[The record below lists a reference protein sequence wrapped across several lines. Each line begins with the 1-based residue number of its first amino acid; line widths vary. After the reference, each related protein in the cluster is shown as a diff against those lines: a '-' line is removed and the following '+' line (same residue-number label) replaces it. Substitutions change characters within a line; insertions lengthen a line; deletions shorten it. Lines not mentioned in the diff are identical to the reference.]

1 MPILRMR
8 IKNQD
13 CLQNDMD
20 QNGQIE
26 EIDDPL
32 NTHRQATTETCLE
45 SVLPDYPVIVDNN
58 DTNHFLGNDV
68 YNIAPGENKNLL
80 SIMNDIK
87 CEELAFPVLFPK
99 GQNGYKD
106 VNRTIKL
113 SPVKYFNTRLLHY
126 SRRFA
131 TNPEYLFLHS
141 LLQNKKK
148 VSDSINIALKKI
160 YGQCVTARE
169 IRSDVNKL
177 KSLVCHDQAYLFFKP
192 NSRNTTLLAKVYV

>member
-1 MPILRMR
+1 MR

-68 YNIAPGENKNLL
+68 YNIAQE
-80 SIMNDIK
+80 
-87 CEELAFPVLFPK
+87 
-99 GQNGYKD
+99 
-106 VNRTIKL
+106 
-113 SPVKYFNTRLLHY
+113 
-126 SRRFA
+126 
-131 TNPEYLFLHS
+131 
-141 LLQNKKK
+141 
-148 VSDSINIALKKI
+148 KI
-160 YGQCVTARE
+160 RICYQ
-169 IRSDVNKL
+169 
-177 KSLVCHDQAYLFFKP
+177 
-192 NSRNTTLLAKVYV
+192 